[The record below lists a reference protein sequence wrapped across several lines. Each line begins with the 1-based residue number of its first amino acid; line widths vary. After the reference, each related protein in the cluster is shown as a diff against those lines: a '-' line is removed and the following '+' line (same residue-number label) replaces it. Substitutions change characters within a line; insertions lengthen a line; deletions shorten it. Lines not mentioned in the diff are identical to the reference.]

1 MSRRKV
7 DGMEQWPMREKQV
20 NAASGFA
27 VVVGMLAV
35 AAVLATVMARAGES
49 PPVIV
54 LASIGEVVVIVV
66 LAGLYVVDPN
76 EARVLQLFGRYVGT
90 VKEAGLSWS
99 SPFYTK
105 RRISLRVRNFETEK
119 I

>member
-1 MSRRKV
+1 
-7 DGMEQWPMREKQV
+7 MREKE
-20 NAASGFA
+20 NKAASGFA
-27 VVVGMLAV
+27 VVLVMLAI
-35 AAVLATVMARAGES
+35 AGVLGAVMARAS
-49 PPVIV
+49 APPFIA
-54 LASIGEVVVIVV
+54 LAGIGETVVIVV

-105 RRISLRVRNFETEK
+105 RRISLRVRNFETDK
-119 I
+119 IKVNDVEGNP